1 MDEEIQLPNSSYIDT
16 NLGLKYLNA
25 NKKLYLKILNS
36 FLTRYENFDINNI
49 EENKLQGAM
58 HTLKGLASTLGMV
71 QLSDLAKNL
80 QQQVNKE
87 LLLEFS
93 KTLACIISD
102 LNNIQIKTLLIIDD
116 ANDDIDNLIDI
127 LGNNHDIMVTT
138 TQEEAIETINSEKID
153 LALLSEA
160 LNSKY
165 IQENLVRK
173 NIVIIELSKPIDIK
187 SLLIEVKN
195 IQK

>member
-49 EENKLQGAM
+49 EENELQGEM
-58 HTLKGLASTLGMV
+58 HTLKGLTSTLGMV